1 MDDST
6 QVCELF
12 SRVQNPQLQDTVKA
26 LEFSADLDGTTYF
39 EAANH
44 LTAAVSKIPEYQL
57 S

>member
-26 LEFSADLDGTTYF
+26 LEFSADLDGTTYL